1 MCVFSI
7 IVEGKRQNGT
17 CEIIATVKKK
27 NPSVSFSFPLMSEFA
42 EVLPLGS
49 KK

>member
-1 MCVFSI
+1 MCV
-7 IVEGKRQNGT
+7 VQYYCERKRQNGT
-17 CEIIATVKKK
+17 CEIIAPVKKK